1 MCLYWELVWPLC
13 LFTVSKTL
21 LLNNTGTPRSCNH
34 ILFSF
39 DYIPQTVIIINMF
52 SLQVYISE
60 HVLCWVFWWLLC
72 VCVCVCACCDLFF
85 VCLCVSTAGLDIG
98 PLADSSPV
106 APQSQ
111 AGRRT
116 PRTLPEEP
124 LDGILSPELDKM
136 VTDGQFGR
144 PDIQTLS
151 ALVSNTM
158 NNDMFSPVSCFRINS

>member
-1 MCLYWELVWPLC
+1 MSV
-13 LFTVSKTL
+13 
-21 LLNNTGTPRSCNH
+21 
-34 ILFSF
+34 
-39 DYIPQTVIIINMF
+39 
-52 SLQVYISE
+52 
-60 HVLCWVFWWLLC
+60 
-72 VCVCVCACCDLFF
+72 
-85 VCLCVSTAGLDIG
+85 CVSTAGLDIG

-144 PDIQTLS
+144 TDIKTLS
-151 ALVSNTM
+151 GL
-158 NNDMFSPVSCFRINS
+158 F